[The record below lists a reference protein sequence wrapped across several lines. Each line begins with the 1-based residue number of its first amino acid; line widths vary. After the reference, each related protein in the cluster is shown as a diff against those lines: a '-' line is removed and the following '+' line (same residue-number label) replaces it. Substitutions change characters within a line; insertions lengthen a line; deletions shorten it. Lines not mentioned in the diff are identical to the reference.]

1 MIYNLVAAIVWV
13 VALPILLLLSF
24 KSKYKKS
31 IPARFFL
38 KDNSKLKKSDVHFH
52 ACSFGEVRALA
63 PLFDKFKNIA
73 ITTITQTG
81 FNEAKRW
88 DKEAKFLPY
97 ELFLPFWLGGSKVL
111 VVFEAEL
118 WLNLVKY
125 AKKNGTFIILLNARV
140 SDHSYEK
147 YLKFRFYYRKIFS
160 YIDVVFAQTTR
171 DKERLLELGAKNI
184 IVNGNI
190 KCYVDR
196 TKFSQKMELK
206 SDKKILVIASTH
218 SGEENI
224 MLDSIATERFKI
236 IIAPRHP
243 ERFDEVDLISKEYCK
258 RLNLTYEKFSQNLA
272 LKSDFILLDT
282 LGKLDE
288 FYQVCDVVI
297 LGGSFIR
304 GIGGHNPIEIARY
317 NKPLISGK
325 YIHNQKELFNS
336 IDGAIFAEPSELRG
350 LLEKELPKTK
360 IKKEYDLNP
369 VIELIKEKI

>member
-73 ITTITQTG
+73 ITTTTQTG

-160 YIDVVFAQTTR
+160 YIDVVFAQTTK

-196 TKFSQKMELK
+196 SKFSQKMELK

-218 SGEENI
+218 SGEESI
-224 MLDSIATERFKI
+224 ILDSIATKRFKI

>member
-1 MIYNLVAAIVWV
+1 M
-13 VALPILLLLSF
+13 
-24 KSKYKKS
+24 
-31 IPARFFL
+31 
-38 KDNSKLKKSDVHFH
+38 
-52 ACSFGEVRALA
+52 
-63 PLFDKFKNIA
+63 
-73 ITTITQTG
+73 
-81 FNEAKRW
+81 
-88 DKEAKFLPY
+88 
-97 ELFLPFWLGGSKVL
+97 
-111 VVFEAEL
+111 
-118 WLNLVKY
+118 
-125 AKKNGTFIILLNARV
+125 
-140 SDHSYEK
+140 
-147 YLKFRFYYRKIFS
+147 
-160 YIDVVFAQTTR
+160 
-171 DKERLLELGAKNI
+171 ELGAKNI

-196 TKFSQKMELK
+196 IKFSQKMELK

-218 SGEENI
+218 SGEESLI
-224 MLDSIATERFKI
+224 LDSIATKSFKI

>member
-73 ITTITQTG
+73 ITTTTQTG

-125 AKKNGTFIILLNARV
+125 AKKNGTFVILLNARV
-140 SDHSYEK
+140 SDHSYGK

-160 YIDVVFAQTTR
+160 YIDVVFAQTTK

-196 TKFSQKMELK
+196 IKFSQKMELK

-218 SGEENI
+218 SGEESLI
-224 MLDSIATERFKI
+224 LDSIATKSFKI